1 MQKELTCEQVGA
13 IITFYIEGKLSE
25 TLQKAV
31 KHHLDICPE
40 CSAKFDAIMNMLKRG
55 VQDKISENSDNEAQ
69 NKIKNKQYAEFKAN
83 LSAYIDNEL
92 DDRENIRI
100 KKITISNPMARKDLE
115 EMYAFKKLLHNSF
128 DKTRTDLRYDFS
140 KNVLNQMH
148 HTNATKFEISFKKL
162 AIAYIIMLAVIIA
175 GAIHLWLSYF

>member
-13 IITFYIEGKLSE
+13 IITFYMEGKLSD

-40 CSAKFDAIMNMLKRG
+40 CRAKFDELKKMVERFSNKEFG
-55 VQDKISENSDNEAQ
+55 SSIDDDIQ
-69 NKIKNKQYAEFKAN
+69 NKFKKKQYAEFKSN

-100 KKITISNPMARKDLE
+100 KKITISNPMARRDLE
-115 EMYAFKKLLHNSF
+115 EMYAFKKLLHSSF
-128 DKTRTDLRYDFS
+128 EKTKNEIRHDFS
-140 KNVLNQMH
+140 RNVLNQMYSQPKE
-148 HTNATKFEISFKKL
+148 TQNSFRKL
-162 AIAYIIMLAVIIA
+162 VIAFCIMFSAIIIGAVE
-175 GAIHLWLSYF
+175 LWVLNS

>member
-92 DDRENIRI
+92 DDRENIADLTQEALLRI
-100 KKITISNPMARKDLE
+100 AKNIRNLKNPKN
-115 EMYAFKKLLHNSF
+115 FKSW
-128 DKTRTDLRYDFS
+128 
-140 KNVLNQMH
+140 LNQIV
-148 HTNATKFEISFKKL
+148 TNLFYDELRKFQRRPE
-162 AIAYIIMLAVIIA
+162 V
-175 GAIHLWLSYF
+175 

>member
-13 IITFYIEGKLSE
+13 IITFYMEGKLSD

-31 KHHLDICPE
+31 KHHLEICPE
-40 CSAKFDAIMNMLKRG
+40 CRAKFDELQSMLKRFR
-55 VQDKISENSDNEAQ
+55 QNKCANTLDDEAQ
-69 NKIKNKQYAEFKAN
+69 KQFKKKQYAEFRAN

-92 DDRENIRI
+92 DDKENMRI

-115 EMYAFKKLLHNSF
+115 EMYAFKRLLHNSF
-128 DKTRTDLRYDFS
+128 DKTSSDLKYDFS

-148 HTNATKFEISFKKL
+148 SHPANFTTSFKKL
-162 AIAYIIMLAVIIA
+162 AIAYLIMLSIIIA
-175 GAIHLWLSYF
+175 SALYLWLLYL